1 MSRTFQNDNEKMSYS
16 MGLNMA
22 EYVVHTPI
30 DLVPELVLEGLR
42 DALSGKPAISPEEYS
57 AAMRMLQMKIQ
68 EAARSQAK
76 DQAEKNRKEEE
87 TFMAANKGKAGV
99 MTTASGLQ
107 YEILKN
113 ADGPKPGK
121 SSKVRVHY
129 TGTLLNGQVF
139 DSSVERGTP
148 AEFGLA
154 QVIPGWTE
162 GLQLMPAGSKFRFY
176 IPARLAY
183 GERGAPGAIPP
194 NAALIFDVELLGI
207 L

>member
-1 MSRTFQNDNEKMSYS
+1 MSKSFQNDNEKMSYS

-42 DALSGKPAISPEEYS
+42 DALAGKPGISQEEYS
-57 AAMRMLQMKIQ
+57 DAMRMLQMKIQ

-76 DQAEKNRKEEE
+76 DQAEKNRREEE
-87 TFMAANKGKAGV
+87 TFMSANKGKAGV

-113 ADGPKPGK
+113 AEGPKPEK
-121 SSKVRVHY
+121 ASKVRVHY

-139 DSSVERGTP
+139 DSSVQRGTP

-162 GLQLMPAGSKFRFY
+162 GLQLMPVGSKFRFY

-183 GERGAPGAIPP
+183 GEHGAPGAIPP
-194 NAALIFDVELLGI
+194 NAALIFDVELLAI

>member
-1 MSRTFQNDNEKMSYS
+1 MSKSFQNDNEKMSYS

-42 DALSGKPAISPEEYS
+42 DALAGKPCISQEEYS
-57 AAMRMLQMKIQ
+57 DAMRMLQMKIQ

-76 DQAEKNRKEEE
+76 DQAEKNRREEE
-87 TFMAANKGKAGV
+87 TFMSANKGKAGV

-113 ADGPKPGK
+113 AEGPKPEK
-121 SSKVRVHY
+121 ASRVRVHY
-129 TGTLLNGQVF
+129 TGTLLNGQAF
-139 DSSVERGTP
+139 DSSVQRGTP

-162 GLQLMPAGSKFRFY
+162 GLQLMPVGSKFRFY

-183 GERGAPGAIPP
+183 GEHGAPGAIPP
-194 NAALIFDVELLGI
+194 NASLIFDVELLAI

>member
-1 MSRTFQNDNEKMSYS
+1 MSKTFQNDNEKMSYS

-22 EYVVHTPI
+22 EYVTHTPI
-30 DLVPELVLEGLR
+30 DLVPELVLEGLS

>member
-1 MSRTFQNDNEKMSYS
+1 

-42 DALSGKPAISPEEYS
+42 DALSGKPSISPEEYS

-113 ADGPKPGK
+113 AEGPKPEK

-139 DSSVERGTP
+139 DSSVKRGTP

-162 GLQLMPAGSKFRFY
+162 GLQLMPVGSQFRFY

-183 GERGAPGAIPP
+183 GEHGAPGAIPP

>member
-1 MSRTFQNDNEKMSYS
+1 MSKTFQNDNEKMSYS

-22 EYVVHTPI
+22 EYVTHTPI

-42 DALSGKPAISPEEYS
+42 DALAGKPGISPEEYS

-113 ADGPKPGK
+113 SDGPKPGK

>member
-30 DLVPELVLEGLR
+30 DLVPALVLEGLS
-42 DALSGKPAISPEEYS
+42 DALAGKPGISPEEYS
-57 AAMRMLQMKIQ
+57 AAMRALQMKIQ

-113 ADGPKPGK
+113 SDGPKPGK

>member
-1 MSRTFQNDNEKMSYS
+1 MSKTFQNDNEKMSYS

>member
-1 MSRTFQNDNEKMSYS
+1 MSKTFQNDNEKMSYS

-87 TFMAANKGKAGV
+87 MFMAANKGKAGV

>member
-1 MSRTFQNDNEKMSYS
+1 MSKTFQNDNEKMSYS

-42 DALSGKPAISPEEYS
+42 DALAGKPGISPEEYS
-57 AAMRMLQMKIQ
+57 AAMRALQMKIQ